1 MSASP
6 SSVQAMELKGRM
18 LLVSVL
24 RVHDAEPH
32 NLGNMLA
39 ARRDE
44 APDLMRDMPIVLD
57 LQPVADAGDAALRAV
72 VQQVRAA
79 GFRLIGL
86 QDGEAAQA
94 LEAADAAGLPP
105 RLAMGGRGGS
115 GEVAL
120 SEGRARRED
129 PSAGAPEERD
139 SAASGAPVA
148 PVAVHSATRVVDQPV
163 RSGQQVYARGGD
175 LLVTA
180 PVSAGA
186 ELLADGHITVL
197 GPLRGRALAG
207 VRGLVTA
214 RIFCRRLEA
223 ELLSIGGHYRI
234 AEDITEAERG
244 DNRLVTLA
252 GESLNIME
260 S

>member
-6 SSVQAMELKGRM
+6 SSVQAVELKGRM

-24 RVHDAEPH
+24 RVYDTEPQ
-32 NLGNMLA
+32 NLSMMLA

-44 APDLMRDMPIVLD
+44 APELMRDMPIVLD
-57 LQPVADAGDAALRAV
+57 LEPVAEAGEAALREV
-72 VQQVRAA
+72 VERVRAE

-86 QDGEAAQA
+86 QDGEAARA
-94 LEAADAAGLPP
+94 LESADATGLPP
-105 RLAMGGRGGS
+105 RLSMGGRGGS
-115 GEVAL
+115 GEL
-120 SEGRARRED
+120 PLGEGRAQRETAD
-129 PSAGAPEERD
+129 QGASGEA
-139 SAASGAPVA
+139 SAATQSASG

-163 RSGQQVYARGGD
+163 RSGQQIYARGGD

-186 ELLADGHITVL
+186 ELLADGNITVL

-244 DNRLVTLA
+244 ANRLVTLA
-252 GESLNIME
+252 GESINITE

>member
-32 NLGNMLA
+32 NLGHMLA

-120 SEGRARRED
+120 GEGRARREA
-129 PSAGAPEERD
+129 PSAEAAEESD
-139 SAASGAPVA
+139 SAASASAA

-207 VRGLVTA
+207 VRGLVSA

-252 GESLNIME
+252 GESLNITE

>member
-6 SSVQAMELKGRM
+6 GSVQAIEFKGRM

-24 RVHDAEPH
+24 RVYDAEPH

-57 LQPVADAGDAALRAV
+57 LQPVADVGDAALREV

-86 QDGEAAQA
+86 QDTPAAQG

-115 GEVAL
+115 GEVPL
-120 SEGRARRED
+120 GEGRERRES
-129 PSAGAPEERD
+129 PSAEAPDDRD
-139 SAASGAPVA
+139 AAAPAA

-207 VRGLVTA
+207 VRGLVSA

-252 GESLNIME
+252 GESLNITE

>member
-32 NLGNMLA
+32 NLGHMLA

-120 SEGRARRED
+120 GEGRARREA
-129 PSAGAPEERD
+129 PSAEAGEERD
-139 SAASGAPVA
+139 SAASAA

-207 VRGLVTA
+207 VRGLVSA

-252 GESLNIME
+252 GESLNITE